1 MFFNKNGLK
10 INLNFDQSL
19 DENEIS
25 KNEPININKNIIRK
39 ESTIY
44 FSHTSKSIKENTKKE
59 EPKLLR
65 KSSYNFPIISK
76 IKIRKDFIINKTSKF
91 QILKSTKIIQPK
103 KNIFEIIKSNNINII
118 IPKKIVETEINKDIK
133 EEKKVNSII
142 EKKIFLNLN
151 SFNINNIFIKG
162 KKKDRIIDIQ
172 KKINDIKLPGKPRRK
187 SFESVN
193 ISSKVNDITIE
204 QHKFLKESEIK
215 PCEAEKIEIK
225 QKKNITQDIPKVYNI
240 ESKNEISFKISGIS
254 KLKEEKIFSMQNN
267 IINFEIIQKSKNIFK
282 NLTKKRIINFD
293 IKPKIKKKKKK
304 SPHLIFRKV
313 EGFNNINNKIFNNDM
328 NNKEI
333 LINDNVEDNNII
345 DKKIDEN
352 KKEIK
357 SKINKIKAKSPN
369 KIEIKIKNN
378 NHQDDINLNL
388 NDENNN
394 NNSNKL
400 KINKIITSNKDNKSR
415 ITINTINNEIIY
427 NKQSINVPVINTD
440 ILHFEE
446 QYEKIKKD
454 LNELYPIIHRNKKY
468 RENFFMQLS
477 QGNQD
482 KYNFYLDLYKI
493 IKDEQDEKNNNNL
506 ENYLKM
512 KKIVGNKNIA
522 LQNNKLI
529 RNKLRPLK
537 KNKSSH
543 FIFSK
548 DKIKIKPLFTDF
560 NY

>member
-44 FSHTSKSIKENTKKE
+44 FSHTSKSIKENPKKE

-133 EEKKVNSII
+133 EEKKVYSII

-254 KLKEEKIFSMQNN
+254 YLKEEKIFSMQNN
-267 IINFEIIQKSKNIFK
+267 IINFEII
-282 NLTKKRIINFD
+282 
-293 IKPKIKKKKKK
+293 
-304 SPHLIFRKV
+304 
-313 EGFNNINNKIFNNDM
+313 
-328 NNKEI
+328 
-333 LINDNVEDNNII
+333 
-345 DKKIDEN
+345 
-352 KKEIK
+352 
-357 SKINKIKAKSPN
+357 
-369 KIEIKIKNN
+369 
-378 NHQDDINLNL
+378 
-388 NDENNN
+388 
-394 NNSNKL
+394 
-400 KINKIITSNKDNKSR
+400 
-415 ITINTINNEIIY
+415 
-427 NKQSINVPVINTD
+427 
-440 ILHFEE
+440 
-446 QYEKIKKD
+446 
-454 LNELYPIIHRNKKY
+454 
-468 RENFFMQLS
+468 
-477 QGNQD
+477 
-482 KYNFYLDLYKI
+482 
-493 IKDEQDEKNNNNL
+493 
-506 ENYLKM
+506 
-512 KKIVGNKNIA
+512 
-522 LQNNKLI
+522 
-529 RNKLRPLK
+529 
-537 KNKSSH
+537 
-543 FIFSK
+543 
-548 DKIKIKPLFTDF
+548 
-560 NY
+560 